1 MPDRGRRV
9 EARGSSVTDRCG
21 SMSAGREV
29 PVNRR
34 GRGSS
39 SSPSASATS
48 FSSIVEEDVA
58 GTFDK
63 PRLGRIGGGL
73 SACVELAGCC
83 G

>member
-29 PVNRR
+29 PVNGRGP

-39 SSPSASATS
+39 SSPLASATS

-63 PRLGRIGGGL
+63 PRIG
-73 SACVELAGCC
+73 
-83 G
+83 